1 MRRLALG
8 ILAAAALMCVAAQCT
23 PGTAPPAPPPPS
35 SQDASV
41 PVTEDAGTDPIALR
55 LCLENF
61 EQLNPCDPQIS
72 CLTEAQIQAL
82 FCSTPEALA
91 PWARQAVI
99 NPSARRSDAGAR

>member
-1 MRRLALG
+1 MKAL
-8 ILAAAALMCVAAQCT
+8 ILVAFALMCVAARCG
-23 PGTAPPAPPPPS
+23 PGGAPPAPPPPS
-35 SQDASV
+35 SLDASA
-41 PVTEDAGTDPIALR
+41 PVEADAGTDPIALR

-91 PWARQAVI
+91 PWARQAIV
-99 NPSARRSDAGAR
+99 NPKAQRSDAGAR